1 MKESV
6 IGLIAGIDIG
16 SRATKVALID
26 RAGTLRAAHA
36 TRTKPPFDDL
46 VNEALAQALASIE
59 APRSEVSYIITTGF
73 GRSSV
78 AERDNQ
84 VTDITAGAYGACVL
98 FPNTRCVIDIG
109 SQSSRAIHVD
119 QTGRVAE
126 FKSNDK
132 CAAGAGGFVER
143 AARYLE
149 IGLTEVG
156 DLALSAK
163 DPVTISSV
171 CAVLAESEI
180 INHVSQGCSVE
191 DILRGIHNS
200 LAERAIALLKR
211 VGIEPEVTL
220 VGGMARQR
228 GMVQALSHMLAMP
241 VNVPENPEI
250 VNALGAA
257 LLAKRRL
264 ERMAA

>member
-1 MKESV
+1 MS
-6 IGLIAGIDIG
+6 LIAGIDIG

-26 RAGTLRAAHA
+26 RNGTLHA
-36 TRTKPPFDDL
+36 VYVTRTKPPFADL
-46 VNEALAQALASIE
+46 VNDTIAQALGSIRLTRADLE
-59 APRSEVSYIITTGF
+59 YTITTGF
-73 GRSSV
+73 GRSSFE
-78 AERDNQ
+78 ERDSQ
-84 VTDITAGAYGACVL
+84 VTDITAGAYGARAL

-109 SQSSRAIHVD
+109 AQSSRAIHINEA
-119 QTGRVAE
+119 GRVKE

-149 IGLTEVG
+149 IELSDVG
-156 DLALSAK
+156 DLALAGT

-180 INHVSQGCSVE
+180 INHVSQGRSVE

-200 LAERAIALLKR
+200 LSERAVALLKR

-220 VGGMARQR
+220 VGGTARQR
-228 GMVQALSHMLAMP
+228 GMVKALSEALAMP
-241 VNVPENPEI
+241 INVPDNPEI

-264 ERMAA
+264 EKMAA

>member
-1 MKESV
+1 MD
-6 IGLIAGIDIG
+6 LIAGIDIG
-16 SRATKVALID
+16 SRSTKIALID
-26 RAGTLRAAHA
+26 RAGVLVGSHL
-36 TRTKPPFDDL
+36 TRTRPPFEEL
-46 VNEALAQALASIE
+46 VDGALDAALADAGAS
-59 APRSEVSYIITTGF
+59 RGDLRYVITTGF
-73 GRSSV
+73 GRSCYPD
-78 AERDNQ
+78 RDTQ
-84 VTDITAGAYGACVL
+84 VTDITAGAFGAAAV

-109 SQSSRAIHVD
+109 SQSSRAIRID
-119 QTGRVAE
+119 GGGRVQE

-149 IGLTEVG
+149 TTLESVG
-156 DLALSAK
+156 TLSMAGS

-180 INHVSQGCSVE
+180 INHVSQGRTVE

-200 LAERAIALLKR
+200 LAERAVALLKR
-211 VGIEPEVTL
+211 VGIEPELTL
-220 VGGMARQR
+220 VGGIARQE
-228 GMVQALSHMLAMP
+228 GMVRALAELAAMP
-241 VNVPENPEI
+241 INIPQQPEI

-264 ERMAA
+264 ERAAA

>member
-1 MKESV
+1 MD
-6 IGLIAGIDIG
+6 LIAGIDIG
-16 SRATKVALID
+16 SRGTKVALID

-36 TRTKPPFDDL
+36 TRTKPPFDEL
-46 VNEALAQALASIE
+46 VNGALAEALTGIGACRAD
-59 APRSEVSYIITTGF
+59 VGYIITTGF
-73 GRSSV
+73 GRSSYE
-78 AERDNQ
+78 ERDTQ
-84 VTDITAGAYGACVL
+84 VTDITAGAYGASTL

-109 SQSSRAIHVD
+109 AQSSRAIHID
-119 QTGRVAE
+119 ESGRVKE

-149 IGLTEVG
+149 IGLSDVG
-156 DLALSAK
+156 DLAMSAS

-180 INHVSQGCSVE
+180 INHVSQGRSVE

-200 LAERAIALLKR
+200 LSERAIALLKR

-228 GMVQALSHMLAMP
+228 GMVKALAEALAMP
-241 VNVPENPEI
+241 VNVPEDPQI

-264 ERMAA
+264 ERIAA

>member
-1 MKESV
+1 MS
-6 IGLIAGIDIG
+6 LIAGIDIG

-26 RAGTLRAAHA
+26 RQGTLHAAHV
-36 TRTKPPFDDL
+36 TRTKPPFDEL
-46 VNEALAQALASIE
+46 VNEALAQALASIG
-59 APRSEVSYIITTGF
+59 VSRADVEYIITTGF
-73 GRSSV
+73 GRSSFE
-78 AERDNQ
+78 ERDTQ
-84 VTDITAGAYGACVL
+84 VTDITAGAYGACAL

-119 QTGRVAE
+119 ETGRVKE

-149 IGLTEVG
+149 IDLFDVG
-156 DLALSAK
+156 DLALSGT

-180 INHVSQGCSVE
+180 INHVSQGRSVE

-200 LAERAIALLKR
+200 LSERAVALLKR
-211 VGIEPEVTL
+211 VGIEPEITL
-220 VGGMARQR
+220 VGGMSRQR
-228 GMVQALSHMLAMP
+228 GMVKALSEALTMP
-241 VNVPENPEI
+241 VNTPENPEI

>member
-1 MKESV
+1 MT
-6 IGLIAGIDIG
+6 LIAGIDIG
-16 SRATKVALID
+16 SRGTKIALID
-26 RAGTLRAAHA
+26 RGGKLRGWHIA
-36 TRTKPPFDDL
+36 RTKPPFEET
-46 VNEALAQALASIE
+46 VEAALAAALATVGAS
-59 APRSEVSYIITTGF
+59 RGDVGYLITTGF
-73 GRSSV
+73 GRSSYP
-78 AERDNQ
+78 ERDTQ
-84 VTDITAGAYGACVL
+84 VTDISAGAFGATAM
-98 FPNTRCVIDIG
+98 FPKTRCVIDIG

-119 QTGRVAE
+119 EIGRVKE

-143 AARYLE
+143 AARYIETTLE
-149 IGLTEVG
+149 EVG
-156 DLALSAK
+156 DLSLAGE

-180 INHVSQGCSVE
+180 INHVSQGRSVE
-191 DILRGIHNS
+191 DILRGVHNS

-228 GMVQALSHMLAMP
+228 GMVRALSEMLQMP
-241 VNVPENPEI
+241 INIPETPEI
-250 VNALGAA
+250 VNAFGAA

-264 ERMAA
+264 ERVAA

>member
-1 MKESV
+1 MN
-6 IGLIAGIDIG
+6 LIAGIDIG

-26 RAGTLRAAHA
+26 QAGALHA
-36 TRTKPPFDDL
+36 VHVTRTKPPFDEL
-46 VNEALAQALASIE
+46 VNQALAQALANIPATRAS
-59 APRSEVSYIITTGF
+59 VGYIITTGF
-73 GRSSV
+73 ARASFQ
-78 AERDNQ
+78 ERDTQ
-84 VTDITAGAYGACVL
+84 VTDITAGAYGAFAL

-119 QTGRVAE
+119 ENGRVAE

-149 IGLTEVG
+149 I
-156 DLALSAK
+156 ALSDVGERALLAA

-180 INHVSQGCSVE
+180 INHVSQGRSVE

-200 LAERAIALLKR
+200 VSERAVGLLKR

-228 GMVQALSHMLAMP
+228 AMVRALSELLGMP
-241 VNVPENPEI
+241 VNVPDNSEI
-250 VNALGAA
+250 ANAFGAA

-264 ERMAA
+264 ERLAA